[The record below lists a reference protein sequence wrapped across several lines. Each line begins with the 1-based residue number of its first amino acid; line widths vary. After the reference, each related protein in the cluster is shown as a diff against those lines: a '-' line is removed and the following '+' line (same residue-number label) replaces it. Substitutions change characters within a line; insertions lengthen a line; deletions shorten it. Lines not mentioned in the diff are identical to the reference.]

1 MGLKNEHEL
10 RVTQE
15 KLRVLEARLAV
26 AREEASENPRSH
38 QLSIRS
44 LERMIG
50 QMAEEIANFREVSV
64 SR

>member
-26 AREEASENPRSH
+26 AREEPSENPRAH
-38 QLSIRS
+38 QLSLRS
-44 LERMIG
+44 LERMIN
-50 QMAEEIANFREVSV
+50 QMTEEIANFRELSV